1 MIRRPPSTNRTD
13 TLFPYTTLFRSRD
26 AEHQARVDDGRRALT
41 RAPALQPY
49 GDSIALEGAEEHGAV
64 ARILIELLAAALAFL
79 LQRAQRR
86 AERGRKLNDDGGG
99 DIGHHAKRDHR
110 HTLQRAAGE
119 HVAEVQHAALGALE
133 KIAHRNRDRK
143 SVG

>member
-1 MIRRPPSTNRTD
+1 MRSDARHDDQRNAVSDTPAGDLLAKPHQEHGAADQRRHA
-13 TLFPYTTLFRSRD
+13 RD

-86 AERGRKLNDDGGG
+86 AERGDRTSTRLNSS
-99 DIGHHAKRDHR
+99 H
-110 HTLQRAAGE
+110 
-119 HVAEVQHAALGALE
+119 
-133 KIAHRNRDRK
+133 
-143 SVG
+143 